1 MLSPYRFRIVTS
13 DSIGAYTVVP
23 ATDQTEA
30 LTWLQSRLTRW
41 ENALPLHGPS
51 VSIRCFE

>member
-51 VSIRCFE
+51 VSIRWFE